1 MGPVLSTGKTS
12 TKAIRLLSYNVE
24 WGFLTV
30 PDDVTSD
37 SCGHVIPHT
46 PLAQNTHLTL
56 ISKNIGISN
65 PDICFLQ
72 EIGSISALEY
82 LANSLS
88 KLFSLQ
94 YSIYYSNGP
103 DSGNQG
109 VGLLIKTKLM
119 PECAITTIP
128 NFKLNRAVG
137 VTITFAGTEYKLI
150 GVHLKSLYDQKI
162 QKDEKEQEEQIQSV
176 LDWVGDSTNVIFCGD
191 FNNIPSSDPIKK
203 VTDAG
208 YLDILSS
215 DKYIANITANTNT
228 EFHGHHGKESGSR
241 IDYIFKS
248 ESINLLSSHI
258 IDFQRESPII
268 HPALRGETSD
278 HLPIMGI
285 FSL

>member
-1 MGPVLSTGKTS
+1 MGPVFSTGKTS
-12 TKAIRLLSYNVE
+12 NKTIRLLSYNVE

-30 PDDVTSD
+30 PNDVTSD
-37 SCGHVIPHT
+37 SCGHAIPHT

-82 LANSLS
+82 IANSLS

-103 DSGNQG
+103 ESGNQG
-109 VGLLIKTKLM
+109 VGLLIKTELM
-119 PECAITTIP
+119 SECTITTIP

-137 VTITFAGTEYKLI
+137 VTITFADTEYKLI

-176 LDWVGDSTNVIFCGD
+176 LNWIGDNTNVIFCGD

-215 DKYIANITANTNT
+215 DKYVDNITRNTNT
-228 EFHGHHGKESGSR
+228 EFHGHPGKESHKWLSTY
-241 IDYIFKS
+241 IYDYIK
-248 ESINLLSSHI
+248 
-258 IDFQRESPII
+258 
-268 HPALRGETSD
+268 RG
-278 HLPIMGI
+278 
-285 FSL
+285 FRNAFA

>member
-1 MGPVLSTGKTS
+1 MGPVLSKERPS

-46 PLAQNTHLTL
+46 PVAQNTHLTL

-82 LANSLS
+82 IANSLTT
-88 KLFSLQ
+88 LFSLH

-109 VGLLIKTKLM
+109 VGLLIKTELM

-137 VTITFAGTEYKLI
+137 VIITFAGTEYKLI

-191 FNNIPSSDPIKK
+191 FNNIPSSGPIKK

-215 DKYIANITANTNT
+215 DKYIANITGNTNT
-228 EFHGHHGKESGSR
+228 EFHGHPGKESGSR

-248 ESINLLSSHI
+248 ASVNLISSHI

-268 HPALRGETSD
+268 NPELRGESSD